1 MNNFL
6 SQLRAKKQLY
16 PLFLIGGFIIFAI
29 IWFSYK
35 GSGVPASNWTP
46 TPAQAQAEA
55 DFEPD
60 ATNVSPSMH
69 AQLESLRKRVVN
81 EPEDTTHVFRLAR
94 LLQDAH
100 KPDEAAS
107 YYKHYLALHPENY
120 QAWLD
125 MTQCYGQA
133 EMWDDA
139 EKAVKDMLIRYPDD
153 PSAMYNL
160 GAIYANRSRME
171 EAQKIWHEVINQD
184 KDPEVTMMA
193 QGALLRIVKGS

>member
-1 MNNFL
+1 MNEFL
-6 SQLRAKKQLY
+6 TQLRQKKQLY
-16 PLFLIGGFIIFAI
+16 PLFLMAGFIVFAV
-29 IWFSYK
+29 IWFSFK
-35 GSGVPASNWTP
+35 GPDRPASNW

-55 DFEPD
+55 DFEPN

-69 AQLESLRKRVVN
+69 TQLESLRKRVVN

-107 YYKHYLALHPENY
+107 YYRHYLALHPENY

-133 EMWDDA
+133 EMWDEA
-139 EKAVKDMLIRYPDD
+139 EKAVKEMLVRYPEDA
-153 PSAMYNL
+153 SAMYNL
-160 GAIYANRSRME
+160 GAVYANLSRME
-171 EAQKIWHEVINQD
+171 EAQQIWHEVINLD
-184 KDPEVTMMA
+184 KDPAVTMMA